1 MGLVRFSVRLRW
13 WRRNGVS
20 SAGPVVARHGEEC
33 RCMIELFANVGIQDG
48 VVTFPASPED
58 VVLPTELQR
67 DIHHLFHRRHRAGED
82 MEVRI
87 GPGTVHVAFV
97 AEEVGGAP
105 EELDPSLV
113 LELEGM
119 VTHRIEIIER
129 LSPKID
135 MSHPLHR

>member
-1 MGLVRFSVRLRW
+1 MGSLAAAAQEKEGEQATEEET
-13 WRRNGVS
+13 RRETATGGGACASPVGEALQS
-20 SAGPVVARHGEEC
+20 SSSSGLGHHGEPD
-33 RCMIELFANVGIQDG
+33 ELEENRGEG
-48 VVTFPASPED
+48 NP
-58 VVLPTELQR
+58 
-67 DIHHLFHRRHRAGED
+67 GED

-105 EELDPSLV
+105 EQLDPSLV

-119 VTHRIEIIER
+119 VTHRIEVIER

-135 MSHPLHR
+135 MSRPLHR